1 MKITYYF
8 REYRKGI
15 FSIETL
21 FDSILDQLDR
31 SVNAVRFTVTSSA
44 RLLSLI
50 RAFFRQGDLNHI
62 TGDVNYLA
70 LVLKGSK
77 TVMTIH
83 DIGHYEYTLRG
94 WRKLLYKKLWFEWPL
109 KNVARITT
117 VSEFTKDKLVH
128 TFGIDP
134 RKIQVIYNPV
144 PAMFKA
150 QEKAPVEGRIKILQI
165 GSGANKNIERL
176 MEAVKDMPCELILV
190 RAYDQVLAEQLKKAN
205 ISCSWHFNLSQ
216 EEVYRCYVD
225 ADLVFFASTYE
236 GFGMPIIEGQA
247 VGRPVIT
254 SNMASMPEVGGE
266 GVCLVNPLSVEEI
279 RVAIDK
285 ISSDVAYRNALIQKG
300 FKNIERFRVDHIA
313 HAYMKVYQELIQK
326 NSTS

>member
-1 MKITYYF
+1 MKVTYYF
-8 REYRKGI
+8 REYRKGVL
-15 FSIETL
+15 SIETL
-21 FDSILDQLDR
+21 FNTILNHMDR
-31 SVNAVRFTVTSSA
+31 SVSTARFMVTSSA
-44 RLLSLI
+44 RLLSLAL
-50 RAFFRQGDLNHI
+50 AFFRQGDVNHI

-94 WRKLLYKKLWFEWPL
+94 WRKFIYKKFWFEWPM
-109 KNVARITT
+109 KKVAKITT
-117 VSEFTKDKLVH
+117 VSEFTKAKLVE

-134 RKIQVIYNPV
+134 VKIQVIYNPV
-144 PAMFKA
+144 PAIFRV
-150 QEKAPVEGRIKILQI
+150 QEKPLHEDRFKILQI

-176 MEAVKDMPCELILV
+176 IEAVKDMPCELILV
-190 RAYDQVLAEQLKKAN
+190 RAYDEVLAVQLKEAN

-225 ADLVFFASTYE
+225 ADIVFFASTYE

-254 SNMASMPEVGGE
+254 SDMASMPEVGGE
-266 GVCLVNPLSVEEI
+266 GVCLVNPFNVEEI
-279 RVAIDK
+279 RAAIHK
-285 ISSDVAYRNALIQKG
+285 ISSDVKYREALIKKG
-300 FKNIERFRVDHIA
+300 FKNIERFRVDHIVE
-313 HAYMKVYQELIQK
+313 AYMKVYQEIFQQK
-326 NSTS
+326 HSS